1 MSVTIS
7 KRSLNICLVLAWSLT
22 ATLLSAQMTGQVVV
36 DYRDPSWL
44 RYHQGGSFFLCAPG
58 NPEGFLYRGAINP
71 DGTRNG
77 DQAGLLAKLAPTG
90 ANGIYLMAV
99 RSHGGDGVSTEN
111 PFVDNDPTKALNQA
125 VLDQWEGWFQTM
137 DQQGIVIFFIF
148 YDDSARI
155 WGSKGNGLAAKE
167 GPFVTA
173 LVNRFEHHK
182 HLIWVIAEEYEE
194 KWSTAEAGQLAQII
208 RSADNHNHPI
218 VVHQLGGLSFDFPTD
233 PDVDQFAIQHDETN
247 SDNVNANMVTAWN
260 DAAGRYN
267 LNLSEA
273 HDWGTGVVARRNGWA
288 AAMGGAYVM
297 HLDWD
302 IVGTPVARLEECGA
316 LRTFFETVDLAGM
329 SPDNALGYQ
338 STSYVLALRGER
350 YIAYARQAGSIGIR
364 DLPEGKPIQRWL
376 DTVTGTVIEL
386 REPIAGGDTLLTRPD
401 GIGNEAAVALIYDPI
416 FDDGFEVGNTSA
428 W

>member
-1 MSVTIS
+1 MS
-7 KRSLNICLVLAWSLT
+7 KRHLTLFLALLWCLS
-22 ATLLSAQMTGQVVV
+22 ATILSAQMTGQIVV
-36 DYRDPSWL
+36 DSRHPSWF
-44 RYHQGGSFFLCAPG
+44 RYHQEGSFFLCAPG
-58 NPEGFLYRGAINP
+58 NPEGFLYRGTVNP

-77 DQAGLLAKLAPTG
+77 DQAALLAKLAPTG

-99 RSHGGDGVSTEN
+99 RSHGGDGNSTEN
-111 PFVDNDPTKALNQA
+111 PFVDNDPSKGLDQD

-137 DQQGIVIFFIF
+137 DQQGIVVFFIF

-155 WGSKGNGLAAKE
+155 WGSKGNGLAAE
-167 GPFVTA
+167 ESPFVMA

-208 RSADNHNHPI
+208 RAADDNNHPI
-218 VVHQLGGLSFDFPTD
+218 AVHQLASLSFDFPTD
-233 PDVDQFAIQHDETN
+233 PTVDQFAIQHDETN
-247 SDNVNANMVTAWN
+247 PDKVNAAMGTAWS

-273 HDWGTGVVARRNGWA
+273 HGWGTGTTARWNSWA

-297 HLDWD
+297 HLEWD

-316 LRTFFETVDLAGM
+316 LRTFFEAIDLVGM

-338 STSYVLALRGER
+338 STSYVLAYRGER
-350 YIAYARQAGSIGIR
+350 YIAYGRSAGEFGLR
-364 DLPEGKPIQRWL
+364 ELPSGKPLQRWL
-376 DTVTGTVIEL
+376 DTVTGTVVEL
-386 REPIAGGDTLLTRPD
+386 RETIAGGDTLLTRPN
-401 GIGNEAAVALIYDPI
+401 GIGNEAVVAVIYDPI
-416 FDDGFEVGNTSA
+416 FEDGFEAGNTSA

>member
-1 MSVTIS
+1 MS
-7 KRSLNICLVLAWSLT
+7 KLRLLPCLLVIWGMT
-22 ATLLSAQMTGQVVV
+22 AASSTAQVTGQVVV
-36 DYRDPSWL
+36 DHRDPSWF

-58 NPEGFLYRGAINP
+58 SPEGFLYRGTRNP

-77 DQAGLLAKLAPTG
+77 DQSGLLDKLAPSG

-99 RSHGGDGVSTEN
+99 RSHGGDGNATEN
-111 PFVDNDPTKALNQA
+111 PFVDNDSSKGLSQA

-155 WGSKGNGLAAKE
+155 WGSRGSGLAPEE

-194 KWSTAEAGQLAQII
+194 RWSAAEASQLAQII
-208 RSADNHNHPI
+208 RAADDNDHPI
-218 VVHQLGGLSFDFPTD
+218 AVHQLPGLSFDFPTD
-233 PDVDQFAIQHDETN
+233 PNVDQFAIQHGETN
-247 SDNVNANMVTAWN
+247 PDLVNADMGTAWS

-273 HDWGTGVVARRNGWA
+273 HGWGTGTTARWNSWA

-297 HLDWD
+297 HLEWD

-316 LRTFFETVDLAGM
+316 LRTFFETIDLSGM
-329 SPDNALGYQ
+329 SPNNALGFQ
-338 STSYVLALRGER
+338 STDYVLALPGER
-350 YIAYARQAGSIGIR
+350 YIAYTRASGPIGLR
-364 DLPEGKPIQRWL
+364 SLPQGNSLLRWL
-376 DTVTGTVIEL
+376 DTVTGTVVER
-386 REPIAGGDTLLTRPD
+386 RETFDGGDTLLSRPN
-401 GIGNEAAVALIYDPI
+401 GIGNEAAVAVIYDRI
-416 FDDGFEVGNTSA
+416 FEDGFEAGNTSA

>member
-1 MSVTIS
+1 MKIFM
-7 KRSLNICLVLAWSLT
+7 RRAIFILVSACWLS
-22 ATLLSAQMTGQVVV
+22 ATLLPAQMTGQIVV
-36 DYRDPSWL
+36 DSRDQSWF

-58 NPEGFLYRGAINP
+58 SPEGFLYRGTQNAN
-71 DGTRNG
+71 GTRNG
-77 DQAGLLAKLAPTG
+77 DQAALLAKLAPTR

-99 RSHGGDGVSTEN
+99 RSHGGDGNSTEN
-111 PFVDNDPTKALNQA
+111 PFVDNDPSKGLNQA

-155 WGSKGNGLAAKE
+155 WGSKGNGVAAEE

-182 HLIWVIAEEYEE
+182 HLIWAIAEEYEE

-208 RSADNHNHPI
+208 RAADDHNHPI
-218 VVHQLGGLSFDFPTD
+218 AVHQLAGLSFDLPTD
-233 PDVDQFAIQHDETN
+233 PNVDQFAIQHDETN
-247 SDNVNANMVTAWN
+247 PDKVNADMKTAWT

-273 HDWGTGVVARRNGWA
+273 HGWGTGVLSRQNSWA

-297 HLDWD
+297 HLEWD
-302 IVGTPVARLEECGA
+302 IVGTPVARLEECGS
-316 LRTFFETVDLAGM
+316 LRTFFETVDLSGM
-329 SPDNALGYQ
+329 SPNNALGYQ
-338 STSYVLALRGER
+338 STDYVLAFPGER
-350 YIAYARQAGSIGIR
+350 YIAYTRASGSIGLR
-364 DLPEGKPIQRWL
+364 SLPQGKPLQRWL
-376 DTVTGTVIEL
+376 DTVSGTVVEL
-386 REPIAGGDTLLTRPD
+386 REPIAGGDTLLTRPN
-401 GIGNEAAVALIYDPI
+401 GIGNEAAVAVIYDRI
-416 FDDGFEVGNTSA
+416 FEDGFEGGSTSA

>member
-1 MSVTIS
+1 MKMST
-7 KRSLNICLVLAWSLT
+7 RNILVILASICYLS
-22 ATLLSAQMTGQVVV
+22 ATLLSAQMTGQIVV
-36 DYRDPSWL
+36 DSRDPSWF

-58 NPEGFLYRGAINP
+58 SPEGFLYRGTLNP
-71 DGTRNG
+71 NGTRNG
-77 DQAGLLAKLAPTG
+77 DQAGLLTTLAPTG

-99 RSHGGDGVSTEN
+99 RSHGGDGGSTEN
-111 PFVDNDPTKALNQA
+111 PFVDNDPSKALNQA
-125 VLDQWEGWFQTM
+125 VLDQWEAWFQTM

-155 WGSKGNGLAAKE
+155 WGGKGNGLAAKE
-167 GPFVTA
+167 GPFVSA

-194 KWSTAEAGQLAQII
+194 KWSTAEASQMAQII
-208 RSADNHNHPI
+208 RTADDHNHPI
-218 VVHQLGGLSFDFPTD
+218 AVHQLGGLSFDFSTD
-233 PDVDQFAIQHDETN
+233 PSVDQFAIQHDETN
-247 SDNVNANMVTAWN
+247 PDKVNADMVTAWN

-273 HDWGTGVVARRNGWA
+273 HDWGTGVRARQNGWA

-297 HLDWD
+297 HLEWE

-316 LRTFFETVDLAGM
+316 LRTFFETVDLVGM
-329 SPDNALGYQ
+329 SPDNGLGYQ
-338 STSYVLALRGER
+338 STSYVLARRGER
-350 YIAYARQAGSIGIR
+350 YIAYGRASESFGIR
-364 DLPEGKPIQRWL
+364 DLPEGKPLQRWL
-376 DTVTGTVIEL
+376 DTVTGTVVEV
-386 REPIAGGDTLLTRPD
+386 RETIAGGDTLLTRPD

-416 FDDGFEVGNTSA
+416 LEDGLEAGNTSA